1 MEQNLVEKI
10 RKSISNIDEKKL
22 NIYFFVQD
30 TKGNAKASLKYIYD
44 MALSLKKLGYE
55 PTMLHEKPDYT
66 PVSGWLGND
75 YDGLNHMTIE
85 GGNLQI
91 APEDFLIIPEIF
103 GFVMDQVKNL
113 PCGKVVLCQAYDH
126 MLETLTPGSTWAQYG
141 FLKCITTSE
150 KTKEYISQT
159 MRNVS
164 IDVIEPTISETFV
177 KQKYPAKPIIC
188 IHSREQ
194 RDGINMIKQFYL
206 KYPQYRWITFK
217 DMRGLSMNEFSQAMN
232 DAFLGVW
239 IDPTSSFG
247 TFPLE
252 CMKSGIPVIGKI
264 PNLTPEW
271 MNDKNGVWVENPIQ
285 IVDIVADF
293 IQNWLEDNILPEI
306 YEEGEKTASEYSNVE
321 RFESKIEDLF
331 TNLIMKRKVAFEE
344 QINKIEE
351 NVEN

>member
-10 RKSISNIDEKKL
+10 RKSISNIDDKKL

-30 TKGNAKASLKYIYD
+30 TKGNAKASIKYIYD

-55 PTMLHEKPDYT
+55 PIMLHEKPDYT
-66 PVSGWLGND
+66 PITSWLSSD
-75 YDGLNHMTIE
+75 YDGLNHMCIE

-91 APEDFLIIPEIF
+91 APEDFLVIPEIF

-113 PCGKVVLCQAYDH
+113 PCGKIVLCQAYDH
-126 MLETLTPGSTWAQYG
+126 MLETLTPGSTWSQYG

-164 IDVIEPTISETFV
+164 IDVIEPTISDVFV
-177 KQKYPAKPIIC
+177 KQKYPPKPIVC
-188 IHSREQ
+188 VHSREQ

-217 DMRGLSMNEFSQAMN
+217 DMRGLSLNEFSHSMS
-232 DAFLGVW
+232 DSFLGVW

-252 CMKSGIPVIGKI
+252 CMKSNIPVIGKI

-271 MNDKNGVWVENPIQ
+271 MNEKNGVWVENQIQ
-285 IVDIVADF
+285 IVDIIADF

-306 YEEGEKTASEYSNVE
+306 YEEGENTANQYSDV
-321 RFESKIEDLF
+321 SKFDAKVEDLF
-331 TNLIMKRKVAFEE
+331 TNLIQKRKFAFEE

-351 NVEN
+351 QVEN